1 MKIIVIFGIIKNKGV
16 GPLLSYILK
25 RLVYIVIA
33 MYLIITATFFLM
45 QLAPGSPFA
54 SERSFPPAIE
64 AQLNEKYGLDNPW
77 YEQFSDYLVSTLSL
91 DFGESMKYK
100 GRSTN
105 DIISESFPISVALG
119 IEAMIL
125 SIGIGILLGV
135 ISALYHN
142 KFPDYVSTVV
152 AILGISIPSFILAG
166 LMQYYLSFK
175 AGWFPVSGWKGFK
188 YTLLP
193 AIAIAIMH
201 AGSIAKLTRSS
212 MLEQNNSDYVKLAR
226 AKGLGK
232 WKIVF
237 KHSLRN
243 ALLPVVT
250 YLGPLFA
257 GVITGSFVIE
267 QIFAIPGLG
276 RHFVTSI
283 TNRDYTVIM
292 GTTVFYSM
300 ILLFAVLIVDILYG
314 IIDPRIKLKG
324 ADK

>member
-1 MKIIVIFGIIKNKGV
+1 M
-16 GPLLSYILK
+16 LSYIFK
-25 RLVYIVIA
+25 RLVYIAIA

-54 SERSFPPAIE
+54 SEREFPPAIE

-77 YEQFSDYLVSTLSL
+77 YIQYKDYLVSTLSF

-119 IEAMIL
+119 LEAMVL
-125 SIGIGILLGV
+125 AVGFGILLGV

-142 KFPDYVSTVV
+142 KIPDYVSTVIAV
-152 AILGISIPSFILAG
+152 LGISVPSFILAG
-166 LMQYYLSFK
+166 LLQYYLSFK
-175 AGWFPVSGWKGFK
+175 AGWFPVSGWKGFA
-188 YTLLP
+188 YTILP
-193 AIAIAIMH
+193 AAAIALTH
-201 AGSIAKLTRSS
+201 AGFIAKLTRSS
-212 MLEQNNSDYVKLAR
+212 MLEQMNSEYVKLAR
-226 AKGLGK
+226 AKGNGK
-232 WKIVF
+232 WTIVF
-237 KHSLRN
+237 KHALRN

-292 GTTVFYSM
+292 GTTVFYSI
-300 ILLFAVLIVDILYG
+300 ILLFAVLIVDILYSF
-314 IIDPRIKLKG
+314 IDPRIKLKG
-324 ADK
+324 AKK

>member
-1 MKIIVIFGIIKNKGV
+1 MLGYIF
-16 GPLLSYILK
+16 K

-33 MYLIITATFFLM
+33 LYLIITATFFLM

-54 SERSFPPAIE
+54 SERELPPAIE
-64 AQLNEKYGLDNPW
+64 EQLNAKYGLDNPW
-77 YEQFSDYLVSTLSL
+77 YIQYKDYLVSTLSF

-105 DIISESFPISVALG
+105 DIISESFPVSLTLG
-119 IEAMIL
+119 VQAMIL
-125 SIGIGILLGV
+125 AIGIGILLGV

-142 KFPDYVSTVV
+142 KLPDYVSTVV
-152 AILGISIPSFILAG
+152 AILGISVPSFILAG
-166 LMQYYLSFK
+166 LLQYFLAFK
-175 AGWFPVSGWKGFK
+175 LGLFPVSGWKGFV
-188 YTLLP
+188 YTILP
-193 AIAIAIMH
+193 SLAIALTH
-201 AGSIAKLTRSS
+201 AGFIAKLTRSS

-226 AKGLGK
+226 AKGIGK
-232 WKIVF
+232 WTVVV

-243 ALLPVVT
+243 ALLPVIT
-250 YLGPLFA
+250 YLGPLAA
-257 GVITGSFVIE
+257 GVITGSFIIE

-292 GTTVFYSM
+292 GTTVFYSI
-300 ILLFAVLIVDILYG
+300 ILLFAVLIVDILYS

-324 ADK
+324 AKK

>member
-1 MKIIVIFGIIKNKGV
+1 MLGYIF
-16 GPLLSYILK
+16 K
-25 RLVYIVIA
+25 RLVYVVIA

-54 SERSFPPAIE
+54 SEKDFPPAIE
-64 AQLNEKYGLDNPW
+64 EQLNAKYGLDNPW
-77 YEQFSDYLVSTLSL
+77 YIQYKDYLVSTLSF

-105 DIISESFPISVALG
+105 DIIAESFPVSLALG
-119 IEAMIL
+119 IQAMIL

-152 AILGISIPSFILAG
+152 AILGISVPSFILAG
-166 LMQYYLSFK
+166 LFQYYLSFK
-175 AGWFPVSGWKGFK
+175 AGWFPVSGWKGFS
-188 YTLLP
+188 YTILP
-193 AIAIAIMH
+193 SVAIALTH
-201 AGSIAKLTRSS
+201 AGFIAKLTRSS

-226 AKGLGK
+226 AKGIGK
-232 WKIVF
+232 WTVVV

-243 ALLPVVT
+243 ALLPVIT
-250 YLGPLFA
+250 YLGPLSA
-257 GVITGSFVIE
+257 GVITGSFIIE

-292 GTTVFYSM
+292 GTTVFYSI

-314 IIDPRIKLKG
+314 VIDPRIKLKG
-324 ADK
+324 AKK

>member
-1 MKIIVIFGIIKNKGV
+1 
-16 GPLLSYILK
+16 
-25 RLVYIVIA
+25 

-54 SERSFPPAIE
+54 SEKSLPPAIE
-64 AQLNEKYGLDNPW
+64 EQLNAKYGLDNPW
-77 YEQFSDYLVSTLSL
+77 YIQYKDYLVSTLSF

-105 DIISESFPISVALG
+105 DIISESFPVSVALG
-119 IEAMIL
+119 IQAMIL

-142 KFPDYVSTVV
+142 KLPDYVSTVI
-152 AILGISIPSFILAG
+152 AILGISVPSFILAG
-166 LMQYYLSFK
+166 LFQYYLSFK
-175 AGWFPVSGWKGFK
+175 AGWFPVSGWKGFS
-188 YTLLP
+188 YTILP
-193 AIAIAIMH
+193 SIAIALTH
-201 AGSIAKLTRSS
+201 AGFIAKLTRSS
-212 MLEQNNSDYVKLAR
+212 MLEQTNSDYVKLAR
-226 AKGLGK
+226 AKGIGK
-232 WKIVF
+232 WTVVV
-237 KHSLRN
+237 KHTLRN

-250 YLGPLFA
+250 YLGPLSA
-257 GVITGSFVIE
+257 GVITGSFIIE

-292 GTTVFYSM
+292 GTTVFYSI

-314 IIDPRIKLKG
+314 VIDPRIKLKG
-324 ADK
+324 AKK

>member
-1 MKIIVIFGIIKNKGV
+1 MLGYIF
-16 GPLLSYILK
+16 K

-54 SERSFPPAIE
+54 SEKDFPPAIE
-64 AQLNEKYGLDNPW
+64 EQLNAKYGLDNPW
-77 YEQFSDYLVSTLSL
+77 YIQYKDYLISTLSF

-105 DIISESFPISVALG
+105 DIISESFPVSVALG
-119 IEAMIL
+119 VQAMIL
-125 SIGIGILLGV
+125 AIGLGILLGV

-152 AILGISIPSFILAG
+152 AILGISVPSFILAG
-166 LMQYYLSFK
+166 LLQYYLSFK
-175 AGWFPVSGWKGFK
+175 AGWFPVSGWKGFS
-188 YTLLP
+188 YTILP
-193 AIAIAIMH
+193 AAAIALTH
-201 AGSIAKLTRSS
+201 AGFIAKLTRSS
-212 MLEQNNSDYVKLAR
+212 MLEQTNSDYVKLAR
-226 AKGLGK
+226 AKGIGK
-232 WKIVF
+232 WTVVV

-243 ALLPVVT
+243 ALLPVIT
-250 YLGPLFA
+250 YLGPLSA
-257 GVITGSFVIE
+257 GVITGSFIIE

-292 GTTVFYSM
+292 GTTVFYSI
-300 ILLFAVLIVDILYG
+300 ILLFAVLIVDILYSV
-314 IIDPRIKLKG
+314 IDPRIKLKG
-324 ADK
+324 AKK

>member
-1 MKIIVIFGIIKNKGV
+1 MLKYIF
-16 GPLLSYILK
+16 K
-25 RLVYIVIA
+25 RLAYIVIA
-33 MYLIITATFFLM
+33 MYLIVTATFFLM

-54 SERSFPPAIE
+54 SERSFPPIIE
-64 AQLNEKYGLDNPW
+64 EQLNAKYGLDNPW
-77 YEQFSDYLVSTLSL
+77 YVQYKDYLVSTLSF

-119 IEAMIL
+119 IESMIL
-125 SIGIGILLGV
+125 AIGFGVLLGV

-142 KFPDYVSTVV
+142 KFPDYMSTVI

-166 LMQYYLSFK
+166 LFQYYISFK

-188 YTLLP
+188 YTILP
-193 AIAIAIMH
+193 AAAIAVTHI
-201 AGSIAKLTRSS
+201 GFIAKLTRSS
-212 MLEQNNSDYVKLAR
+212 MLEHTNSEYVKLAR
-226 AKGLGK
+226 AKGIGK
-232 WKIVF
+232 WTIVF

-250 YLGPLFA
+250 YLGPLLA
-257 GVITGSFVIE
+257 AVITGSFVIE

-292 GTTVFYSM
+292 GTTVFYSI
-300 ILLFAVLIVDILYG
+300 ILLFAVLIVDLLYSV
-314 IIDPRIKLKG
+314 IDPRIKLKG
-324 ADK
+324 AKK

>member
-1 MKIIVIFGIIKNKGV
+1 MLGYIF
-16 GPLLSYILK
+16 K
-25 RLVYIVIA
+25 RLVYVVIA

-54 SERSFPPAIE
+54 SEKDFPPAIE
-64 AQLNEKYGLDNPW
+64 EQLNAKYGLDNPW
-77 YEQFSDYLVSTLSL
+77 YIQYKDYLVSTLSF

-105 DIISESFPISVALG
+105 DIIAESFPVSLALG
-119 IEAMIL
+119 IQAMIL

-152 AILGISIPSFILAG
+152 AILGISVPSFILAG
-166 LMQYYLSFK
+166 LFQYYLSFK
-175 AGWFPVSGWKGFK
+175 AGWFPVSGWKGFS
-188 YTLLP
+188 YTILP
-193 AIAIAIMH
+193 SVAIALTH
-201 AGSIAKLTRSS
+201 AGFIAKLTRSS

-226 AKGLGK
+226 AKGIGK
-232 WKIVF
+232 WTVVV

-250 YLGPLFA
+250 YLGPLSA
-257 GVITGSFVIE
+257 GVITGSFIIE

-283 TNRDYTVIM
+283 SNRDYTVIM
-292 GTTVFYSM
+292 GTTVFYSI
-300 ILLFAVLIVDILYG
+300 ILLLAVLIVDILYG

-324 ADK
+324 AKK

>member
-1 MKIIVIFGIIKNKGV
+1 MLKYIF
-16 GPLLSYILK
+16 K
-25 RLVYIVIA
+25 RLAYIVIA
-33 MYLIITATFFLM
+33 MYLIVTATFFLM

-54 SERSFPPAIE
+54 SERSFPPIIE
-64 AQLNEKYGLDNPW
+64 EQLNAKYGLDNPW
-77 YEQFSDYLVSTLSL
+77 YVQYKDYLVSTLSF

-125 SIGIGILLGV
+125 AIGFGVLLGV

-142 KFPDYVSTVV
+142 KLPDYMSTVI

-166 LMQYYLSFK
+166 LFQYYISFK

-188 YTLLP
+188 YTILP
-193 AIAIAIMH
+193 AAAIAVTHI
-201 AGSIAKLTRSS
+201 GFIAKLTRSS
-212 MLEQNNSDYVKLAR
+212 MLEHTNSEYVKLAR
-226 AKGLGK
+226 AKGIGK
-232 WKIVF
+232 WTIVF

-292 GTTVFYSM
+292 GTTVFYSL
-300 ILLFAVLIVDILYG
+300 ILLFAVLIVDLLYSV
-314 IIDPRIKLKG
+314 IDPRIKLKG
-324 ADK
+324 AKK

>member
-1 MKIIVIFGIIKNKGV
+1 MLGYIF
-16 GPLLSYILK
+16 K
-25 RLVYIVIA
+25 RLVYIIIA
-33 MYLIITATFFLM
+33 MYLIISATFFLM

-54 SERSFPPAIE
+54 SERELPPAIE
-64 AQLNEKYGLDNPW
+64 EQLNAKYGLDNPW
-77 YEQFSDYLVSTLSL
+77 YVQYKDYLVSTMTF

-105 DIISESFPISVALG
+105 DIIAESFPISVALG
-119 IEAMIL
+119 LQAMIL
-125 SIGIGILLGV
+125 AIGLGVLLGI

-142 KFPDYVSTVV
+142 KLPDYVSTVV
-152 AILGISIPSFILAG
+152 AILGISVPSFILAG
-166 LMQYYLSFK
+166 LLQYYLSFK
-175 AGWFPVSGWKGFK
+175 LGLFPVSGWKGFS
-188 YTLLP
+188 YTILP
-193 AIAIAIMH
+193 SFAIALAH

-212 MLEQNNSDYVKLAR
+212 MLEQSNSDYVKLAR

-232 WKIVF
+232 WTTVF
-237 KHSLRN
+237 KHTLRN

-250 YLGPLFA
+250 YLGPLLA

-292 GTTVFYSM
+292 GTTVFFAI
-300 ILLFAVLIVDILYG
+300 ILLFAVLIVDILYSV
-314 IIDPRIKLKG
+314 IDPRIKLKG
-324 ADK
+324 AKK

>member
-1 MKIIVIFGIIKNKGV
+1 MLKFIV
-16 GPLLSYILK
+16 K

-54 SERSFPPAIE
+54 SERELPPAIE
-64 AQLNEKYGLDNPW
+64 EQLNAKYGLDNPW
-77 YEQFSDYLVSTLSL
+77 YIQYKDYLLDTITF

-105 DIISESFPISVALG
+105 DIISESFPVSLALG

-125 SIGIGILLGV
+125 AIGLGILLGV

-142 KFPDYVSTVV
+142 KWPDYLSTII
-152 AILGISIPSFILAG
+152 AILGISVPSFILAG
-166 LMQYYLSFK
+166 LLQYYLSFR
-175 AGWFPVSGWKGFK
+175 AGWFPVSGWKGFS

-193 AIAIAIMH
+193 AIAIAVTH
-201 AGSIAKLTRSS
+201 AGFIAKLTRSS
-212 MLEQNNSDYVKLAR
+212 MLEQNNSEYVKLAR

-232 WKIVF
+232 WTIVF

-267 QIFAIPGLG
+267 QIFAVPGLG

-292 GTTVFYSM
+292 GTTVFYSL
-300 ILLFAVLIVDILYG
+300 ILLLAVLAVDILYSV
-314 IIDPRIKLKG
+314 IDPRIKLKG
-324 ADK
+324 AKK

>member
-1 MKIIVIFGIIKNKGV
+1 M
-16 GPLLSYILK
+16 LSYIFK
-25 RLVYIVIA
+25 RLVYIAIA

-54 SERSFPPAIE
+54 SEREFPPAIE
-64 AQLNEKYGLDNPW
+64 AQLNAKYGLDNPW
-77 YEQFSDYLVSTLSL
+77 YIQYKDYLVSTLSF

-105 DIISESFPISVALG
+105 DIISESFPVSVALG
-119 IEAMIL
+119 VEAMAIA
-125 SIGIGILLGV
+125 IGVGILLGV

-142 KFPDYVSTVV
+142 KFPDYASTIIAV
-152 AILGISIPSFILAG
+152 LGISVPSFILAG
-166 LMQYYLSFK
+166 LLQYYLSFK
-175 AGWFPVSGWKGFK
+175 AGWFPVSGWKGFA
-188 YTLLP
+188 YTVLP
-193 AIAIAIMH
+193 ATAIALTH
-201 AGSIAKLTRSS
+201 AGFIAKLTRSS
-212 MLEQNNSDYVKLAR
+212 MLEQMNSEYVKLAR
-226 AKGLGK
+226 AKGNGK
-232 WKIVF
+232 WTIVF
-237 KHSLRN
+237 KHALRN

-292 GTTVFYSM
+292 GTTVFYSI
-300 ILLFAVLIVDILYG
+300 ILLFAVLLVDILYSF
-314 IIDPRIKLKG
+314 IDPRIKLKG
-324 ADK
+324 AKK